1 MSKFEYILWDWNG
14 TVVDDFSSNLA
25 LINHLLRERELPVI
39 TAERYR
45 TIFTFPI
52 IDFYRSAGFCC
63 EGEEY
68 TRLVQEYSY
77 KYSLSI
83 SSIPLVQG
91 VRDIFELAQING
103 MEQIILSA
111 SNKQTIRTQMK
122 YYGDIDHYF
131 SEIIAQDNDFAYGK
145 VALAE
150 KWLAESD
157 IHNRKRVVIIGDT
170 RYDYKISKQLNC
182 DCFLVDVGHQDLK
195 RVRSELGIEYI
206 PDMITLRQYLFEQ
219 QC

>member
-1 MSKFEYILWDWNG
+1 M
-14 TVVDDFSSNLA
+14 
-25 LINHLLRERELPVI
+25 
-39 TAERYR
+39 
-45 TIFTFPI
+45 
-52 IDFYRSAGFCC
+52 
-63 EGEEY
+63 
-68 TRLVQEYSY
+68 VQEYSY

-103 MEQIILSA
+103 MAQIILSA

-157 IHNRKRVVIIGDT
+157 IHDRKRVVIIGDT

-195 RVRSELGIEYI
+195 RVHSELGIKYI